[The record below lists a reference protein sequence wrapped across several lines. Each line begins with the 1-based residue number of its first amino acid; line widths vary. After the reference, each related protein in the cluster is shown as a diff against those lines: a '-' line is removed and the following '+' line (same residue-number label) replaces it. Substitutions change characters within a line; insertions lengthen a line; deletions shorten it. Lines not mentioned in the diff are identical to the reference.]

1 MTWLHRHLLAL
12 AVVAVALAA
21 TGAVFGF
28 GRPSYE
34 KQVRV
39 LKDEPLPYSKVL
51 FNTAETRRAF
61 AAEGITLT
69 SRSASATTTTLGNRR
84 DVLEVDI
91 FGDPRKVAASGFHDL
106 TIDARGN
113 YVHFPR
119 SCTASSRTAAR
130 WHGNV
135 RVVVN
140 CTVAGDNLRW
150 MRRAQRALTRL
161 QLP

>member
-1 MTWLHRHLLAL
+1 L

-28 GRPSYE
+28 ARPGDQ
-34 KQVRV
+34 KQLRMV
-39 LKDEPLPYSKVL
+39 KDEPLPYSKVL
-51 FNTAETRRAF
+51 FSAAAVGRAF
-61 AAEGITLT
+61 RAEGVTLT
-69 SRSASATTTTLGNRR
+69 PRSASATITTLGNPR

-91 FGDPRKVAASGFHDL
+91 FGDPVKVKATGFYDV
-106 TIDARGN
+106 TIDARGK

-119 SCTASSRTAAR
+119 SCTGSGRTAAR

-135 RVVVN
+135 RVVVD
-140 CTVAGDNLRW
+140 CTVDGNGAGW

-161 QLP
+161 ER